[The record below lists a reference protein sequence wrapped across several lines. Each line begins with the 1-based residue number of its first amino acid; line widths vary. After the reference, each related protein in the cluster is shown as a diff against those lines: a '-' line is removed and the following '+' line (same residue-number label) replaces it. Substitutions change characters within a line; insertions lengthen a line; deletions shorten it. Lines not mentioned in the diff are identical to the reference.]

1 MGWRACDRWLG
12 SVSNPSNGDR
22 MMQASLHGTPTAE
35 HCATIS
41 VAIELSMMSWVAV
54 IHSPDRD
61 RLSRHKLAAGDV
73 EGLLAQIAKVRARVS
88 TALGC
93 EPAVVSC
100 YEAGYDGF
108 WLHRR
113 LTAAGIENLVID
125 PASLAVDRRARRA
138 KSDRIDGE
146 QMIRALLAYRRGE
159 PRDRKST
166 RLNSSH

>member
-1 MGWRACDRWLG
+1 MG
-12 SVSNPSNGDR
+12 
-22 MMQASLHGTPTAE
+22 
-35 HCATIS
+35 
-41 VAIELSMMSWVAV
+41 WVAV

-73 EGLLAQIAKVRARVS
+73 EGLLAQIAKGRARVS
-88 TALGC
+88 TALGF

-125 PASLAVDRRARRA
+125 PASLADDRRARRA
-138 KSDRIDGE
+138 DRQSGGEGKSVAVSVGHGGRRISKKKK
-146 QMIRALLAYRRGE
+146 
-159 PRDRKST
+159 P
-166 RLNSSH
+166 